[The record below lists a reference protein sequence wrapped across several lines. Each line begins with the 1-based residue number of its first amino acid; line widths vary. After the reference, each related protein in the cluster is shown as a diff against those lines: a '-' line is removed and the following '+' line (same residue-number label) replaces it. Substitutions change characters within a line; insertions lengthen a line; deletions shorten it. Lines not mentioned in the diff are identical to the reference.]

1 MDIFNLL
8 KKTFPVSTCFLFQDQ
23 ELADSNLIGSFEGIL
38 QEASNELSLEFN
50 GGISHNLFCSLID
63 FENIEI
69 GKEKLVGY
77 NTIVIDNETFEII
90 RTQKVKYK
98 EGGHLEILLNKNAS

>member
-1 MDIFNLL
+1 MDIFKIL
-8 KKTFPVSTCFLFQDQ
+8 KATFPISTCYLYQDQ

-38 QEASNELSLEFN
+38 QEVSSELSLEFN
-50 GGISHNLFCSLID
+50 GGISHNLFCSLKD
-63 FENIEI
+63 FKNINI
-69 GKEKLVGY
+69 GREKLEGY
-77 NTIVIDNETFEII
+77 NTILIGKETFEII